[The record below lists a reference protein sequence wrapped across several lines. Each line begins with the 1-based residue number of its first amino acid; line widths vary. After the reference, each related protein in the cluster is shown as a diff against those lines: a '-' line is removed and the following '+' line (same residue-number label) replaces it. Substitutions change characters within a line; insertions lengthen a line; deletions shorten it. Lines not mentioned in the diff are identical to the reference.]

1 MTSDMHLPPAF
12 TTQRSARGILQ
23 WLNAPER
30 RGPLLV
36 APAILTLFL
45 VNILP
50 LLWSFGLSFFNYRAN
65 RQAAPRFDGL
75 DNYGDLLTDDRVW
88 ERFVTT
94 GMIVA
99 GSVGLQLIIGFGLAL
114 LFAKKFPLRR
124 ILLMLVLTPMMLSFV
139 SVGIFF
145 KLFYDPSLG
154 LLSWIVGQFTGEPF
168 AILATP
174 AGAISAIVI
183 ADAWMWSPFV
193 MLLVLAGL
201 VSVPDYLYEAA
212 HVDRASGWRRF
223 RTITLPY
230 VKGLILLA
238 LLFRTIE
245 TFKTFDLVYL
255 ITAGGP
261 GSATE
266 TVAVYAYRL
275 GFQNFRTSEASALAY
290 LILFVVIVL
299 TSLYLYLV
307 NRRDAEVAS

>member
-1 MTSDMHLPPAF
+1 MAREVQLPPVF
-12 TTQRSARGILQ
+12 TTQASARGILQ
-23 WLNAPER
+23 WFNAPKR

-36 APAILTLFL
+36 APALLTLLL

-50 LLWSFGLSFFNYRAN
+50 LLWSFGLGFFNYRAN
-65 RQAAPRFDGL
+65 RKAVPGFAGL
-75 DNYGDLLTDDRVW
+75 DNYADLLSDDRIW
-88 ERFVTT
+88 EHFVTT
-94 GMIVA
+94 GLIVA
-99 GSVGLQLIIGFGLAL
+99 GSVGLQLLVGFVLAMM
-114 LFAKKFPLRR
+114 FVKKFPLRR

-145 KLFYDPSLG
+145 KLFYDPTLG
-154 LLSWIVGQFTGEPF
+154 LLSYFVGFFTGEPF

-174 AGAISAIVI
+174 PGAIWAIVI

-212 HVDRASGWRRF
+212 QVDRARPWKRF
-223 RTITLPY
+223 KTITFPY
-230 VKGLILLA
+230 VKSLILLA

-245 TFKTFDLVYL
+245 TFKTFELVYL

-261 GSATE
+261 GTATE
-266 TVAVYAYRL
+266 TIAVYAYRL
-275 GFQNFRTSEASALAY
+275 GFQNFRTSEASAMAY

-307 NRRDAEVAS
+307 NQRNSEDL

>member
-1 MTSDMHLPPAF
+1 MARDMQLPPAF
-12 TTQRSARGILQ
+12 TTQASARGILQ

-30 RGPLLV
+30 RGVLLV
-36 APAILTLFL
+36 APALLTLLL

-65 RQAAPRFDGL
+65 RQNPPRFDGL
-75 DNYGDLLTDDRVW
+75 DNYTDLLTDDRVW

-99 GSVGLQLIIGFGLAL
+99 GSVGLQLLVGFGLAMM
-114 LFAKKFPLRR
+114 FAKKFPLRR

-145 KLFYDPSLG
+145 KLFYDPTLG
-154 LLSWIVGQFTGEPF
+154 LLSYFVGLFTGEPF

-174 AGAISAIVI
+174 AGAIWAIVI

-212 HVDRASGWRRF
+212 QVDRASPWRRF
-223 RTITLPY
+223 KAITFPY

-266 TVAVYAYRL
+266 TIAVYAYRL
-275 GFQNFRTSEASALAY
+275 GFQNFRTSEASAMAY

-307 NRRDAEVAS
+307 NQRNAEDL